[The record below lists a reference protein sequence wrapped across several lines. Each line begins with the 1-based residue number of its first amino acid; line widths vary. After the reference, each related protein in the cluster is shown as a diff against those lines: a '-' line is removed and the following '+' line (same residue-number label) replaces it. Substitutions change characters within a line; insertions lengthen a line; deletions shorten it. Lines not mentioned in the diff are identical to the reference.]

1 MHYILPL
8 PACLPL
14 ITSRLFSLIRR
25 LEATH
30 CSHLL
35 LGAVLL
41 PAEPTAAN
49 PPHAAVAVDSWD
61 RQTDGRT
68 PYRCANPAVYSP
80 SMRVSN

>member
-14 ITSRLFSLIRR
+14 ITSRLFSLIRQ

-61 RQTDGRT
+61 RQTDRQT
-68 PYRCANPAVYSP
+68 DTVPLRKPCRILA
-80 SMRVSN
+80 